1 MDDLI
6 SRQAAIEAIQNLYPG
21 MPRFNVCSNI
31 LDRWYKTNKQYIEC
45 EDAINKLPSVQPEK
59 VCIANITMSEEQV
72 LEAVEKAK
80 SEIIQLLPSKQ
91 SERKKGKWFNYQ
103 GNTKIVLCSE
113 CRMPALE
120 SMTGCLS
127 NQHLAP
133 NRTNFCPNCGADMRE
148 EKADAEDIH

>member
-1 MDDLI
+1 MDELI

-21 MPRFNVCSNI
+21 MPRFNVCSNV

-59 VCIANITMSEEQV
+59 VCIANIASSEEQV

-91 SERKKGKWFNYQ
+91 SERKKGKWIIDGHHIECNQCGMYMC
-103 GNTKIVLCSE
+103 NTDREGDKF
-113 CRMPALE
+113 P
-120 SMTGCLS
+120 
-127 NQHLAP
+127 
-133 NRTNFCPNCGADMRE
+133 TNFCPNCGAEMEAD
-148 EKADAEDIH
+148 DAEDIY